1 MTSSSP
7 TPSAPAA
14 APSERPAAVGPD
26 AGAAATPGS
35 SAPERPSSAAPPR
48 PSGDV
53 GTASQASAAASG
65 PAATPA
71 ATPVAEPAA
80 PADDWRRRLA
90 RWWAEFSLQTKLLAV
105 ATLVVS
111 LLMTGIT
118 FFALNG
124 IQQDAR
130 MSDTRYARDLGLL
143 LSANVTPLVAQGNDR
158 ELAAV
163 AERFWRS
170 SRSLRYIVFADADG
184 VIYLGIPM
192 GNGSTGGPGEELLS
206 RRLELPVELQ
216 RRPDNPL
223 VRQHLTPDG
232 QVTDVFVPILVDDRY
247 LGVVALGINPN
258 ETLLAS
264 AALSR
269 EVTVAVF
276 ISIWVLVILG
286 SVFNA
291 LTITRPVKEL
301 LRGVRAIAGGD
312 FAARIALPVGG
323 ELGELLQGFNTMAS
337 QLEAYKAANIEEL
350 RAEQGKQQ
358 SLIATMADGA
368 VLLDEEGRLV
378 LANPTARRLFR
389 WEGRKLEGSDL
400 EEELP
405 DRLAMELHGPLSS
418 LVASDRDSADVR
430 VSLGEPA
437 RTLRIVLQSVRDASG
452 ESLKGIAMTIQD
464 LTREV
469 ELNAAQSR
477 FISNVSH
484 ELRTPLFNIKSYVE
498 TLHDLGDQL
507 SEEETR
513 EFLGIA
519 NAETDRLT
527 RLVNDVLDL
536 SRLESDRV
544 WQLEPLEVVPA
555 IEQTLRTYRLNAED
569 RGVALVLEA
578 DPALP
583 RVLGNWDLLLQVFDN
598 LVGNALKFTKSGG
611 ALMLRVY
618 PWPDSCRL
626 EPGTAPGDSPTCALT
641 SPLPRLRIEIADTGC
656 GISAAD
662 QERIFERF
670 FRVENAVHT
679 EAGTGLGLSIVRGI
693 LEKHGTRVKMASEPG
708 VGTTFWFDLPLE
720 QSDADELKLQ
730 AERRSYD
737 RDGMKA

>member
-1 MTSSSP
+1 MLPSSP
-7 TPSAPAA
+7 TTMADPGGPAA
-14 APSERPAAVGPD
+14 A
-26 AGAAATPGS
+26 GAELSGEN
-35 SAPERPSSAAPPR
+35 SAQSLSWP
-48 PSGDV
+48 
-53 GTASQASAAASG
+53 ASAAAAT
-65 PAATPA
+65 AAANSTPA
-71 ATPVAEPAA
+71 WLEA
-80 PADDWRRRLA
+80 LA

-118 FFALNG
+118 FFSLNS

-130 MSDTRYARDLGLL
+130 ISDTRYARDLGLL
-143 LSANVTPLVAQGNDR
+143 LSANVTPLVAQGDDR

-163 AERFWRS
+163 AERFWQS

-192 GNGSTGGPGEELLS
+192 GNGGEGTPPAGEQLLS
-206 RRLELPVELQ
+206 RRLELPADLQ

-223 VRQHLTPDG
+223 IRQHLTPDG
-232 QVTDVFVPILVDDRY
+232 QVTDVFVPMVSGDRY

-258 ETLLAS
+258 ETLLVSS
-264 AALSR
+264 ALTR

-276 ISIWVLVILG
+276 VSIWVLVILG
-286 SVFNA
+286 SVINA
-291 LTITRPVKEL
+291 LTIIRPVKEL
-301 LRGVRAIAGGD
+301 LRGVRSIAGGN
-312 FAARIALPVGG
+312 FNTRIALPVGG
-323 ELGELLQGFNTMAS
+323 ELGELLEGFNTMAS
-337 QLEAYKAANIEEL
+337 QLEVYKAANIEEL
-350 RAEQGKQQ
+350 RAEQVKQQ

-368 VLLDEEGRLV
+368 VLLDAEGRIVLV
-378 LANPTARRLFR
+378 NPTARRLFR
-389 WEGRKLEGSDL
+389 WEARNLEGN
-400 EEELP
+400 EVIGELP
-405 DRLAMELHGPLSS
+405 DRLAMELAGALQNLISS
-418 LVASDRDSADVR
+418 ERESTDVR
-430 VSLGEPA
+430 CSFGEPP

-452 ESLKGIAMTIQD
+452 EVLKGIAMTIQD

-498 TLHDLGDQL
+498 TLHDYNDQL
-507 SEEETR
+507 SDEQKQ

-544 WQLEPLEVVPA
+544 WELEPFEVGPA
-555 IEQTLRTYRLNAED
+555 IEQTLRTYRLNAGEK
-569 RGVALVLEA
+569 GVDLGFDA
-578 DPALP
+578 DPQLP

-598 LVGNALKFTKSGG
+598 LVGNALKFTPPGG
-611 ALMLRVY
+611 ALRLRAY
-618 PWPDSCRL
+618 PWPDQCVLDPDSR
-626 EPGTAPGDSPTCALT
+626 PGDNPNCALT
-641 SPLPRLRIEIADTGC
+641 SPLPRLRIEIADSGC
-656 GISAAD
+656 GIAAAD

-693 LEKHGTRVKMASEPG
+693 LEKHGTQVRMASESG

-720 QSDADELKLQ
+720 HSDSDELALQ
-730 AERRSYD
+730 AERRGYD
-737 RDGMKA
+737 RAREGELQALKG

>member
-1 MTSSSP
+1 VTD
-7 TPSAPAA
+7 TPSPSPSALPLPGAA
-14 APSERPAAVGPD
+14 AT
-26 AGAAATPGS
+26 AGAAA
-35 SAPERPSSAAPPR
+35 
-48 PSGDV
+48 
-53 GTASQASAAASG
+53 
-65 PAATPA
+65 
-71 ATPVAEPAA
+71 AE
-80 PADDWRRRLA
+80 WQRLLA

-118 FFALNG
+118 FFALNS

-143 LSANVTPLVAQGNDR
+143 LSANVTPLVAQGDDR

-170 SRSLRYIVFADADG
+170 SRSLRFIVFADADG

-206 RRLELPVELQ
+206 RRLELPADLQ

-223 VRQHLTPDG
+223 IRQHLTPDG
-232 QVTDVFVPILVDDRY
+232 QVTDVFVPMVADDRY

-264 AALSR
+264 AALTR

-301 LRGVRAIAGGD
+301 LRGVRSIAGGD
-312 FAARIALPVGG
+312 FAARIALPEGG
-323 ELGELLQGFNTMAS
+323 ELGELLEGFNTMAS
-337 QLEAYKAANIEEL
+337 QLEVYKAANIEEL

-368 VLLDEEGRLV
+368 VLLDEEGRIV

-389 WEGRKLEGSDL
+389 WEGRQLDS
-400 EEELP
+400 P
-405 DRLAMELHGPLSS
+405 LAS
-418 LVASDRDSADVR
+418 LVCSDKDSTDVR
-430 VSLGEPA
+430 CSVGEPA

-452 ESLKGIAMTIQD
+452 ETLKGIAMTIQD

-507 SEEETR
+507 TEQEKQ

-544 WQLEPLEVVPA
+544 WQLEPLEVAPA

-569 RGVALVLEA
+569 RGVTLALEA
-578 DPALP
+578 DPTLP

-598 LVGNALKFTKSGG
+598 LVGNALKFTKPGG
-611 ALMLRVY
+611 MVRLRAY

-626 EPGTAPGDSPTCALT
+626 EPGTAPGDNPTCALT

-656 GISAAD
+656 GISPSD

-670 FRVENAVHT
+670 YRVENAVHT

-693 LEKHGTRVKMASEPG
+693 LDKHGTQARMASEAG

-720 QSDADELKLQ
+720 QSDGDELQVLS
-730 AERRSYD
+730 ERRTYEREGIS
-737 RDGMKA
+737 R

>member
-1 MTSSSP
+1 MSWR
-7 TPSAPAA
+7 AA
-14 APSERPAAVGPD
+14 LG
-26 AGAAATPGS
+26 
-35 SAPERPSSAAPPR
+35 
-48 PSGDV
+48 
-53 GTASQASAAASG
+53 
-65 PAATPA
+65 
-71 ATPVAEPAA
+71 
-80 PADDWRRRLA
+80 

-124 IQQDAR
+124 IQRDAQL
-130 MSDTRYARDLGLL
+130 SDTRYARDLGLL
-143 LSANVTPLVAQGNDR
+143 LSANVTPLVAEGNDR

-163 AERFWRS
+163 ADRFWRS
-170 SRSLRYIVFADADG
+170 SRSLRYIFFADPEG
-184 VIYLGIPM
+184 VIYLGIPI
-192 GNGSTGGPGEELLS
+192 GASSGSSELLLS
-206 RRLELPVELQ
+206 RRLELPADLQ
-216 RRPDNPL
+216 KRPDTPL
-223 VRQHLTPDG
+223 IRQHLSPDG
-232 QVTDVFVPILVDDRY
+232 QVTDVFVPMVSEGRY
-247 LGVVALGINPN
+247 LGVLALGINPN

-264 AALSR
+264 AALTR

-286 SVFNA
+286 AVFNA

-301 LRGVRAIAGGD
+301 LQGVRSIAGGN
-312 FAARIALPVGG
+312 FETRLALPVGG
-323 ELGELLQGFNTMAS
+323 ELGELLEGFNTMAA
-337 QLEAYKAANIEEL
+337 QLEDYKAANIEEL
-350 RAEQGKQQ
+350 TAAQVKQQ

-368 VLLDEEGRLV
+368 VLLDAEGAIV

-389 WEGRKLEGSDL
+389 WEGRNLEGSDL
-400 EEELP
+400 IAELP
-405 DRLAMELHGPLSS
+405 ERLAMELQSALES
-418 LVASDRDSADVR
+418 VTCRDRDSADVR
-430 VSLGEPA
+430 CSFGEPA

-507 SEEETR
+507 SEEEKR

-544 WQLEPLEVVPA
+544 WTLEPLELAPA
-555 IEQTLRTYRLNAED
+555 IEQTLRTYRLNADEK
-569 RGVALVLEA
+569 GVSLAFDA
-578 DPALP
+578 DPQLP

-598 LVGNALKFTKSGG
+598 LVGNALKFTAKGG
-611 ALMLRVY
+611 QLQLRAY
-618 PWPDSCRL
+618 PWPDLCQL
-626 EPGTAPGDSPTCALT
+626 TPGTAPTSDSPSCELT
-641 SPLPRLRIEIADTGC
+641 SPLPRLRIEIADSGC
-656 GISAAD
+656 GISEAD

-670 FRVENAVHT
+670 YRVENAVHT

-693 LEKHGTRVKMASEPG
+693 LEKHGTRVQMASEPG
-708 VGTTFWFDLPLE
+708 IGTTFWFDLPLE
-720 QSDADELKLQ
+720 DSDSDELQLL
-730 AERRSYD
+730 AERRRYD
-737 RDGMKA
+737 QIVA

>member
-1 MTSSSP
+1 MPPSSP
-7 TPSAPAA
+7 PAMA
-14 APSERPAAVGPD
+14 DPGGP
-26 AGAAATPGS
+26 
-35 SAPERPSSAAPPR
+35 SAAPGLTNER
-48 PSGDV
+48 
-53 GTASQASAAASG
+53 SAAALSW
-65 PAATPA
+65 PASATAAAAAARSTPA
-71 ATPVAEPAA
+71 WLEA
-80 PADDWRRRLA
+80 LA
-90 RWWAEFSLQTKLLAV
+90 RWWAEFTLQTKLLAV

-143 LSANVTPLVAQGNDR
+143 LSANVTPLVAQGDDR

-163 AERFWRS
+163 AERFWQS

-192 GNGSTGGPGEELLS
+192 GNGGDGTPPAGEQLLS
-206 RRLELPVELQ
+206 RRLELPADLQ

-223 VRQHLTPDG
+223 IRQHLTPDG
-232 QVTDVFVPILVDDRY
+232 QVTDVFVPMVSGDRY

-258 ETLLAS
+258 ETLLVSS
-264 AALSR
+264 ALTR

-276 ISIWVLVILG
+276 VSIWVLVILG

-291 LTITRPVKEL
+291 LTIIRPVKEL
-301 LRGVRAIAGGD
+301 LRGVRSIAGGNFD
-312 FAARIALPVGG
+312 TRIALPVGG
-323 ELGELLQGFNTMAS
+323 ELGELLEGFNTMAS
-337 QLEAYKAANIEEL
+337 QLEVYKAANIEEL
-350 RAEQGKQQ
+350 RAEQVKQQ

-368 VLLDEEGRLV
+368 VLLDAEGRIVLV
-378 LANPTARRLFR
+378 NPTARRLFR
-389 WEGRKLEGSDL
+389 WEARNLEGN
-400 EEELP
+400 EVIGELP
-405 DRLAMELHGPLSS
+405 DRLAMELAGALQNLISS
-418 LVASDRDSADVR
+418 ERESTDVR
-430 VSLGEPA
+430 CSFGEPP

-452 ESLKGIAMTIQD
+452 EVLKGIAMTIQD

-498 TLHDLGDQL
+498 TLHDYNEQL
-507 SEEETR
+507 SDEQKQ

-544 WQLEPLEVVPA
+544 WELEPLEVGPA
-555 IEQTLRTYRLNAED
+555 IEQTLRTYRLNAGD
-569 RGVALVLEA
+569 KGVDLGFEA
-578 DPALP
+578 DPQLP

-598 LVGNALKFTKSGG
+598 LVGNALKFTPPGG
-611 ALMLRVY
+611 ALKLRAY
-618 PWPDSCRL
+618 PWPDACVID
-626 EPGTAPGDSPTCALT
+626 PGSGPGDNPNCALT
-641 SPLPRLRIEIADTGC
+641 SPLPRLRIEIADSGC
-656 GISAAD
+656 GIAAAD

-670 FRVENAVHT
+670 YRVENAVHT

-693 LEKHGTRVKMASEPG
+693 LEKHGTQVRMASESG

-720 QSDADELKLQ
+720 HSDSDELALQ

-737 RDGMKA
+737 RAREAEAPPSRG

>member
-1 MTSSSP
+1 MLPSSP
-7 TPSAPAA
+7 TTMADPGGPAA
-14 APSERPAAVGPD
+14 AGTEL
-26 AGAAATPGS
+26 
-35 SAPERPSSAAPPR
+35 
-48 PSGDV
+48 SGEN
-53 GTASQASAAASG
+53 TAQSLSWPASAAAAT
-65 PAATPA
+65 AAAKSTPA
-71 ATPVAEPAA
+71 WLEA
-80 PADDWRRRLA
+80 LA

-118 FFALNG
+118 FFSLNS

-130 MSDTRYARDLGLL
+130 ISDTRYARDLGLL
-143 LSANVTPLVAQGNDR
+143 LSANVTPLVAQGDDR

-163 AERFWRS
+163 AERFWQS

-192 GNGSTGGPGEELLS
+192 GNGGEGTPPAGEQLLS
-206 RRLELPVELQ
+206 RRLELPADLQ

-223 VRQHLTPDG
+223 IRQHLTPDG
-232 QVTDVFVPILVDDRY
+232 QVTDVFVPMVSGDRY

-258 ETLLAS
+258 ETLLVSS
-264 AALSR
+264 ALTR

-276 ISIWVLVILG
+276 VSIWVLVILG
-286 SVFNA
+286 SVINA
-291 LTITRPVKEL
+291 LTIIRPVKEL
-301 LRGVRAIAGGD
+301 LRGVRSIAGGN
-312 FAARIALPVGG
+312 FNTRIALPVGG
-323 ELGELLQGFNTMAS
+323 ELGELLEGFNTMAS
-337 QLEAYKAANIEEL
+337 QLEVYKAANIEEL
-350 RAEQGKQQ
+350 RAEQVKQQ

-368 VLLDEEGRLV
+368 VLLDAEGRIVLV
-378 LANPTARRLFR
+378 NPTARRLFR
-389 WEGRKLEGSDL
+389 WEARNLEGS
-400 EEELP
+400 EVIGVLP
-405 DRLAMELHGPLSS
+405 DRLAMELAGALQNLISS
-418 LVASDRDSADVR
+418 ERESTDVR
-430 VSLGEPA
+430 CSFGEPP

-452 ESLKGIAMTIQD
+452 EVLKGIAMTIQD

-498 TLHDLGDQL
+498 TLHDYNDQL
-507 SEEETR
+507 SDEQKQ

-544 WQLEPLEVVPA
+544 WELEPFEVGPA
-555 IEQTLRTYRLNAED
+555 IEQTLRTYRLNAGEK
-569 RGVALVLEA
+569 GVDLGFDA
-578 DPALP
+578 DPQLP

-598 LVGNALKFTKSGG
+598 LVGNALKFTPPGG
-611 ALMLRVY
+611 ALKLRAY
-618 PWPDSCRL
+618 PWPDQCVLDPDSR
-626 EPGTAPGDSPTCALT
+626 PGDNPNCALT
-641 SPLPRLRIEIADTGC
+641 SPLPRLRIEIADSGC
-656 GISAAD
+656 GIAAAD

-693 LEKHGTRVKMASEPG
+693 LEKHGTQVRMASESG

-720 QSDADELKLQ
+720 HSDSDELALQ
-730 AERRSYD
+730 AERRGYD
-737 RDGMKA
+737 RAREGELQSLKG